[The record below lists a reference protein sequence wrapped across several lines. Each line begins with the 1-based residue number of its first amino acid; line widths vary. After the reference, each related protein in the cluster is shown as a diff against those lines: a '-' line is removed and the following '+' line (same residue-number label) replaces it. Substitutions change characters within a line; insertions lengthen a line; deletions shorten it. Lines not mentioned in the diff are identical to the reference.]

1 MIKEFD
7 LNGHEYIELNKLLKL
22 LRIVNSGGEA
32 NIIIEN
38 KEVIVNQSI
47 ETQKRKKLR
56 SGDIV
61 KFQDLHIKII

>member
-38 KEVIVNQSI
+38 KDVIVNQSI